1 VTIDHVMERIGR
13 IVAADQ
19 GLEVHVRGAQAFAT
33 PGAVTI
39 PAIEAYEYLGRNA
52 ERMLHGVLDHECGHA
67 SDTLFEY
74 FKKAQDI
81 SPALRALLNAVEDV
95 YIEGRQARRYI
106 GCGQNLQAMNDWFW
120 ATEGKGGK
128 TVSQQIA
135 EADTWTAFL
144 LAVVVTQHEG
154 GRPLSVIESLNPAVH
169 KMLLEVE
176 PELRK
181 IKPLFD
187 QPRATASCYE
197 IAKRIYDHFATPPP
211 PEPEPEEG
219 RGEDE
224 DKGEGGEGEP
234 EEGEGG
240 EAQAAEGEAQ
250 AAEGEGAEGEASDE
264 GGEPEEGEAAE
275 GEASAAEGEGKGTR
289 AGRALEIERWSPPEG
304 VPLDPTQAIER
315 ALTKIFEQPSETLP
329 YIVFSHEWDLER
341 DFSHDEHSE
350 EVTSRY
356 ARLEKSAR
364 EATGQLAQAFEVSLQ
379 ARRERR
385 PVANSDEGE
394 VDASLLAEY
403 SVGAANPDR
412 IYCDYVAEDERA
424 AAVAVLI
431 DCSGSMGNGEGSKS
445 HLAAQ
450 TAVAL
455 HRALSAVQIPHEV
468 TGFTTASHYLD
479 EHPWF
484 GEGSPHTAAALRQFR
499 AMEAVHSDA
508 MARGTDLLRFA
519 RSHGIYAPVHA
530 VFKDFGTED
539 GRGLAHIAGIGNNLD
554 GEAVLWQARRLAR
567 RPESR
572 RIMLVCSDGFPAGS
586 YDNAQGARYLKEAV
600 RRVLDAG
607 IEVYGIGMQSGAV
620 SQFYPVHLVCA
631 DMADLSKLALGALS
645 EVLIENRQER
655 AWVTL

>member
-1 VTIDHVMERIGR
+1 VTIEHVMERIGR

-219 RGEDE
+219 
-224 DKGEGGEGEP
+224 
-234 EEGEGG
+234 
-240 EAQAAEGEAQ
+240 
-250 AAEGEGAEGEASDE
+250 
-264 GGEPEEGEAAE
+264 EAAE

-289 AGRALEIERWSPPEG
+289 AGRDLEIERWSPPEG

-315 ALTKIFEQPSETLP
+315 AITKIFEQPSETLP